1 MEQMIE
7 GIDGAFVIIDDILI
21 AGKDIEHHDR
31 ILKAVIQKATEY
43 NLKLNYEKC
52 CLRQSSVPYM
62 GHIISDKGL
71 QPDPEKVKAI
81 TGMPPPTDKEGV
93 RRFLGLV
100 QYLSRYIPN
109 LSKVDAPLRIL
120 LQSDVQFTWDFNQE
134 SSFQELK

>member
-21 AGKDIEHHDR
+21 AGKDIEHHDK
-31 ILKAVIQKATEY
+31 ILKEVIQRATEY

-62 GHIISDKGL
+62 GNIISDKGL

-109 LSKVDAPLRIL
+109 LSKVDAPLGIL
-120 LQSDVQFTWDFNQE
+120 LQSE
-134 SSFQELK
+134 